1 MRKLTAISICLLI
14 AGPAMADTS
23 FTEKTGLNSL
33 TGAAP
38 STQDFVTEA
47 ADSDMFEIQ
56 SSQLALQ
63 KVGDAATKD
72 FANKMITDHGKT
84 SADLKNLVQSGKV
97 DAKVPAALDGSHQS
111 MLDKLKSLNGSDFE
125 KQYHED
131 QVNGHKEAV
140 DLFTRYGKG
149 GKNANLR
156 AWAEGTLPGLQQHL
170 SMAEDLNKGS

>member
-1 MRKLTAISICLLI
+1 MRNLALISICLLI
-14 AGPAMADTS
+14 GGPVMAES
-23 FTEKTGLNSL
+23 LTEKTGINSL
-33 TGAAP
+33 VGVAP

-63 KVGDAATKD
+63 KVSDAATKD
-72 FANKMITDHGKT
+72 FADKMITDHSKT

-97 DAKVPAALDGSHQS
+97 KADVPASLDSSHQS

-125 KQYHED
+125 TRYHED
-131 QVNGHKEAV
+131 QVKGHKEAV
-140 DLFTRYGKG
+140 DLFSRYGKG
-149 GKNANLR
+149 GKNAELR
-156 AWAEGTLPGLQQHL
+156 AWAEGTLPTLQHHL

>member
-1 MRKLTAISICLLI
+1 MRNVAAISICLLI
-14 AGPAMADTS
+14 AGPVMAES
-23 FTEKTGLNSL
+23 LTEKTGINSL
-33 TGAAP
+33 VGVAP

-63 KVGDAATKD
+63 KVNDAATKD
-72 FANKMITDHGKT
+72 FANKMITDHSKT
-84 SADLKNLVQSGKV
+84 SADLKSLVQSGKV
-97 DAKVPAALDGSHQS
+97 KANVPGSLDSSHQS

-125 KQYHED
+125 TKYHED

-149 GKNANLR
+149 GKNAELR
-156 AWAEGTLPGLQQHL
+156 AWAEGTLPVLQQHL
-170 SMAEDLNKGS
+170 SMAKDLNKGS